1 MSENETKSGAY
12 EKLTPQRKQLVDQ
25 VLANL
30 DKGKLLWTQ
39 GWVSSG
45 APESAITGKKYRGI
59 NNLFLSLIAMSE
71 NYGDNR
77 WATFKQMEEKGWTFK
92 KDEEGHTLGKGK
104 SVSVE
109 YYEMRD
115 KETKRRFDR
124 SVLDGMTFD
133 EQRGYM
139 DITRHK
145 KRKKNKL
152 KLLFWGILFA
162 FVAVLVMYLFSL
174 GGKSIGEILSYK
186 NYWLSVGV
194 ANGLILIGY
203 LMMYRVD
210 AQNIALDENDLED
223 TEWLSVKRLKK
234 LKEFQ
239 VYDYKSAEEKS
250 DGIVIGAEKKG
261 GSVEVIT
268 TSQLHALIVGTT
280 GSGKTTGFVDQ
291 NIAVLGKSKG
301 KPSIVISD
309 PKKELY
315 EKHARTLEKEGYK
328 ISVLDLRE
336 PYSSERWNP
345 MNVLLRRIRLV
356 KDLEN
361 NLQQKDGKYYGAGE
375 VFLSYRDARTRMQE
389 LKDEIY
395 ENAQDLVYT
404 LCPVQNRDQPTWEQ
418 GARNL
423 IFGFVL
429 AMCEDCIKGKIDES
443 QLVLFNVYHNITKYC
458 SEDTTALRNYLI
470 EGRDEFSKVK
480 GLVNTVLI
488 TSDKTLTSYLSE
500 VNSYMQQLSDDG
512 IMSMTAENDLDVV
525 NMDESPNAVFI
536 IVPDERFTRHRFV
549 TLFITQMYK
558 ELVEKANLNLRR
570 NQTETAILKRNTY
583 FVLDEFA
590 NLPKF
595 ENIEGMVTVARS
607 RGIRFLF
614 VLQSYSQL
622 TAKYGRDVGDIIK
635 TNCNVKIF
643 IGSDDSET
651 RKEFSELCGQK
662 KIKQFSVNTNADNPA
677 SSNTGATLQP
687 LISVGM
693 LERLNGDEKGDAIVS
708 VRGYEPI
715 WTVFTPSYELK
726 KVYFPEGKAAI
737 GKREAV
743 LFEKENYVFDI
754 TGDIGQKIEDKLSEL
769 IEEQEA
775 EEARADENDKAKRV
789 AKLTKQWD
797 DVEAEL
803 QRVVDN
809 ICVYLDGKDEKALR
823 QAAYEHKV
831 RLLLAITEHY
841 NRSIANEIR
850 VAADKIQLE
859 LLPRMKEYQEQAT
872 K

>member
-1 MSENETKSGAY
+1 MNRKEGTKH
-12 EKLTPQRKQLVDQ
+12 R
-25 VLANL
+25 
-30 DKGKLLWTQ
+30 
-39 GWVSSG
+39 
-45 APESAITGKKYRGI
+45 
-59 NNLFLSLIAMSE
+59 
-71 NYGDNR
+71 
-77 WATFKQMEEKGWTFK
+77 
-92 KDEEGHTLGKGK
+92 
-104 SVSVE
+104 
-109 YYEMRD
+109 
-115 KETKRRFDR
+115 
-124 SVLDGMTFD
+124 
-133 EQRGYM
+133 
-139 DITRHK
+139 
-145 KRKKNKL
+145 KRKSNKL
-152 KLLFWGILFA
+152 KILFWAILFA
-162 FVAVLVMYLFSL
+162 FVSVLILYLFSL
-174 GGKSIGEILSYK
+174 GGENGIAEIL
-186 NYWLSVGV
+186 NMRDYWLSVGV

-210 AQNIALDENDLED
+210 AQNIALNENDLED

-239 VYDYKSAEEKS
+239 VYDYKAADGKQ

-261 GSVEVIT
+261 GNVEVIT

-291 NIAVLGKSKG
+291 NIAVLGKSQS

-315 EKHARTLEKEGYK
+315 EKHAKNLEKQGYK

-361 NLQQKDGKYYGAGE
+361 NLEQKDGKYYGAGE

-404 LCPVQNRDQPTWEQ
+404 LCPVQNKDQPTWEQ

-429 AMCEDCIKGKIDES
+429 AMCEDCIKGKLDEK
-443 QLVLFNVYHNITKYC
+443 QLVLFNVYHNICKYC
-458 SEDTTALRNYLI
+458 SEDTTMLKKYLM
-470 EGRDEFSKVK
+470 EGRDEFSKVR

-512 IMSMTAENDLDVV
+512 IMSMTAENDLDIV
-525 NMDESPNAVFI
+525 NLDEQPNAVFI

-570 NQTETAILKRNTY
+570 GEKDTAILKRNTY

-595 ENIEGMVTVARS
+595 DNIEGMVTVARS

-635 TNCNVKIF
+635 TNC
-643 IGSDDSET
+643 
-651 RKEFSELCGQK
+651 KEF
-662 KIKQFSVNTNADNPA
+662 VP
-677 SSNTGATLQP
+677 
-687 LISVGM
+687 
-693 LERLNGDEKGDAIVS
+693 
-708 VRGYEPI
+708 
-715 WTVFTPSYELK
+715 
-726 KVYFPEGKAAI
+726 
-737 GKREAV
+737 
-743 LFEKENYVFDI
+743 
-754 TGDIGQKIEDKLSEL
+754 
-769 IEEQEA
+769 
-775 EEARADENDKAKRV
+775 
-789 AKLTKQWD
+789 
-797 DVEAEL
+797 
-803 QRVVDN
+803 
-809 ICVYLDGKDEKALR
+809 
-823 QAAYEHKV
+823 
-831 RLLLAITEHY
+831 
-841 NRSIANEIR
+841 
-850 VAADKIQLE
+850 
-859 LLPRMKEYQEQAT
+859 
-872 K
+872 